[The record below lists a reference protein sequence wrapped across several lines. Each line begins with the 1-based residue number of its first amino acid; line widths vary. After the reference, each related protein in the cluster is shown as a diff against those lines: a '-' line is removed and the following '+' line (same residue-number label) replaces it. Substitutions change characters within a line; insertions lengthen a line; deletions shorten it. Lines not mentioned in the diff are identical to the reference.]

1 MLQACGD
8 TEREQETVWVCRAAG
23 QESQDKG
30 KEAQMEVLELKLSC
44 IPKIPKTNI
53 HQRGLYSFNENH
65 VFKEGQDFLG
75 GVGRRWISVSVL

>member
-1 MLQACGD
+1 MTCNLKHLHYFLRRKFSYFQSSPKVLQACGD

-53 HQRGLYSFNENH
+53 HQRGL
-65 VFKEGQDFLG
+65 
-75 GVGRRWISVSVL
+75 